1 MLVQHNSETHQ
12 RGETLPQEQQVY
24 RVKVVTSFL
33 KAGVLLNKI
42 DSFRDIL
49 EENAYRLTDRRNM
62 SDYVP
67 FILKEEESLICR
79 EIEGKQLC
87 YL

>member
-33 KAGVLLNKI
+33 KAGVPLNKI

-49 EENAYRLTDRRNM
+49 EEKAYRLTDRRNM